1 MPLSTTLKRKLQTVG
16 YIVIGWLI
24 LGFYIVAYNHMLIV
38 STADYNFWNSLITNQ
53 VAVLVAGVIAGSL
66 IVFVLRKRFRQK
78 PLGQGLILY
87 AITFI
92 SLIAVITIIAS
103 FLYNMLNMNLP
114 FYHELVIRDVERFLL
129 EDYGFFLLLMTW
141 STIVFL
147 TVLSLQVIDNYGQ
160 GVFKNMLLGRYH
172 EPKQEDRIFMF
183 LDIKSSTT
191 IAEKIGNIQYFKLL
205 SQFFQDISKSI
216 LEYGGEVYQYVG
228 DEVVV
233 SWPLKRGL
241 TDSQALLCFFDI
253 TDVIHSKRDSYQ
265 KQFGLVPAFK
275 AGLHFGEVT
284 IGEVGS
290 LKKEIVFSGDVLNTT
305 SRIQD
310 LCNKFGV
317 NLLVSKQ
324 LLDLMPAASQFKI
337 EKLEQIFLR
346 GREKPVTLCSVQRIT
361 DSSEVPQSVALN

>member
-1 MPLSTTLKRKLQTVG
+1 MPLSTTLKRKLRTVLH
-16 YIVIGWLI
+16 ITIGWLI
-24 LGFYIVAYNHMLIV
+24 LGFYIVVYNHLLIN
-38 STADYNFWNSLITNQ
+38 SAEAYDFWNSLITTQ
-53 VAVLVAGVIAGSL
+53 VAVLVAGITAGSL

-92 SLIAVITIIAS
+92 FLITVITIIAS

-129 EDYGFFLLLMTW
+129 EDYGFLLNLMTW
-141 STIVFL
+141 STIAFL

-160 GVFKNMLLGRYH
+160 GVFQNMLRGRYH

-183 LDIKSSTT
+183 LDIRSSTT
-191 IAEKIGNIQYFKLL
+191 IAERIGNIKYFKLL
-205 SQFFQDISKSI
+205 SQFFSDISTSI
-216 LEYGGEVYQYVG
+216 LEYGGEIYQYVG
-228 DEVVV
+228 DEVVI

-241 TDSQALLCFFDI
+241 TQSQALLCFFAIEDAI
-253 TDVIHSKRDSYQ
+253 RSKDKYYQ

-290 LKKEIVFSGDVLNTT
+290 LKKEIIFSGDVLNTT

-324 LLDLMPAASQFKI
+324 LLDLMPAASQFHI
-337 EKLEQIFLR
+337 EKLEQISLR
-346 GREKPVTLCSVQRIT
+346 GKEKPVTLCSVRRIPV
-361 DSSEVPQSVALN
+361 SQEVPQSLAVG